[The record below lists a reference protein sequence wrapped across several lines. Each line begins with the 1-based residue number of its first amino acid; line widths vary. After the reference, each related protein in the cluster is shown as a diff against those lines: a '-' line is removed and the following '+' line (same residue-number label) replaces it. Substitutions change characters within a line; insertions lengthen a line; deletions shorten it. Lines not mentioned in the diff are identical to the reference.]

1 MSAVASGS
9 VAARA
14 LGAKKTA
21 RVSRRGAVKAPR
33 AAVRSVA
40 ARAGGVGTPFTTWI
54 LQQEMEENIDG
65 ELAVVLSSIRLARIL
80 IASCCAYPM
89 CIVRSHWIFQRFC
102 CE

>member
-1 MSAVASGS
+1 MTQQQQRSSAMCP
-9 VAARA
+9 
-14 LGAKKTA
+14 T

-65 ELAVVLSSIRLARIL
+65 ELAVVLSSIGLASKQ
-80 IASCCAYPM
+80 IASL
-89 CIVRSHWIFQRFC
+89 VQRAGLAGMTGLAG
-102 CE
+102 